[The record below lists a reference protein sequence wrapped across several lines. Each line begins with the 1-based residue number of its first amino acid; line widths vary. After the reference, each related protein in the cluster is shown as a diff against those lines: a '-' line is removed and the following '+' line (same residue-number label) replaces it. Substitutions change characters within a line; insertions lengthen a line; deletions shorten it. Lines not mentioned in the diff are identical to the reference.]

1 MHETDL
7 SLAVQMAIHILAMN
21 IAAPVL
27 ILLLRWHRFVG
38 RPVGGL
44 AIATTVQIAAL
55 WIVHAPG
62 LLHAWHGSL
71 SGMLLIHAVLFAIAV
86 WFWHEVL
93 ASAGDRRWRAILA
106 LLISA
111 KLYCLLGVLMVLAP
125 GAFFA
130 PMADQQAA
138 GLLMLAACPI
148 TYLLAAGLI
157 TWRWLLQIE
166 ARSAQPQS

>member
-7 SLAVQMAIHILAMN
+7 SLATQMAIHILAMN
-21 IAAPVL
+21 VAAPILV
-27 ILLLRWHRFVG
+27 LLLRRHGRF
-38 RPVGGL
+38 GGL

-71 SGMLLIHAVLFAIAV
+71 SGMLLIHAALFAIAL

-93 ASAGDRRWRAILA
+93 ASAGDRRWRAVLA

-125 GAFFA
+125 GTFFA
-130 PMADQQAA
+130 PLADQQAA
-138 GLLMLAACPI
+138 GLLMLVACPI

-166 ARSAQPQS
+166 ARPAQPQS